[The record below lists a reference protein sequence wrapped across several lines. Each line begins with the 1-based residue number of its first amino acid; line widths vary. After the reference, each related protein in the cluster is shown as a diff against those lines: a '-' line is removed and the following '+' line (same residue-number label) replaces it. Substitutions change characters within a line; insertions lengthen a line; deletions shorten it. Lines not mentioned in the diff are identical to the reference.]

1 MAWKYSRK
9 EFIKVYR
16 KFMEWEWYTDTN
28 TKSLFLHCLLKAN
41 WKAGSWKGIH
51 YEAGEFIT
59 SLPSICEET
68 GLTMRQARTALSR
81 LQATGELTSKTTDKV
96 TGKKLTKNRIITV
109 NNWSSYQGGDRQN
122 DSQNDRQLV
131 QKAAGKRQAK
141 RQQIEEYKEIQEGE
155 EIYGATAHTF
165 PPTLSEV
172 SDYIAER
179 GLRVTAERFW
189 RYYEAKEWTLA
200 NGRRMTK
207 AADWHGALESWK
219 EDDGD
224 RPAAKARETYQPFDY
239 ERKDLNLDA
248 VQRELARQSRITA
261 KGGG

>member
-28 TKSLFLHCLLKAN
+28 VKALFLHCLLKAN
-41 WKAGSWKGIH
+41 WKPGVWHGIH
-51 YEAGEFIT
+51 YDAGEFIT
-59 SLPSICEET
+59 SLPSLAEET
-68 GLTMRQARTALSR
+68 GLSIQQARTAILRMQESGEITSR
-81 LQATGELTSKTTDKV
+81 ITDNV
-96 TGKKLTKNRIITV
+96 TGKRLTKNRIITV
-109 NNWSSYQGGDRQN
+109 KNWTVYQGDNRQTN
-122 DSQNDRQLV
+122 SQTRSQITGNPT
-131 QKAAGKRQAK
+131 GKQQATQ
-141 RQQIEEYKEIQEGE
+141 QQIEEYKELE
-155 EIYGATAHTF
+155 EDKNIYGAAAHTF

-207 AADWHGALESWK
+207 TADWHGALESWK

-239 ERKDLNLDA
+239 ERKGNDLDA
-248 VQRELARQSRITA
+248 VQRELARQSRIAA